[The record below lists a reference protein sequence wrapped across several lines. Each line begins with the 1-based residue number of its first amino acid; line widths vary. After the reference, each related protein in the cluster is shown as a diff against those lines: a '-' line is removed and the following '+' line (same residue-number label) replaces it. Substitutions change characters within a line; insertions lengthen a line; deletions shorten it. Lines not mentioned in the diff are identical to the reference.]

1 MLHTLLDLSTAGRAD
16 TAPSTHR
23 GIAASSPGGGA
34 AATRRRATCRAWAAC
49 VRHGVLPSLEVSPLT
64 LLLHSSYTP
73 LTQPARMHVL
83 TACMHVVATRRLPS
97 HTARTAPSVQAL
109 TQLDGG
115 AARAARGSGG
125 AARLALELPELHGL
139 AAALGRSQQPSP
151 RGYMPMELN

>member
-1 MLHTLLDLSTAGRAD
+1 MRAPWGAPVARGESSYTPLSLLLHSSYTPLTYLHSSYTA
-16 TAPSTHR
+16 
-23 GIAASSPGGGA
+23 
-34 AATRRRATCRAWAAC
+34 
-49 VRHGVLPSLEVSPLT
+49 LT

-139 AAALGRSQQPSP
+139 AAALGRSQQPPP
-151 RGYMPMELN
+151 REYGVVM

>member
-1 MLHTLLDLSTAGRAD
+1 
-16 TAPSTHR
+16 
-23 GIAASSPGGGA
+23 
-34 AATRRRATCRAWAAC
+34 
-49 VRHGVLPSLEVSPLT
+49 
-64 LLLHSSYTP
+64 
-73 LTQPARMHVL
+73 MHVL
-83 TACMHVVATRRLPS
+83 TVCMHVVATRRLPS